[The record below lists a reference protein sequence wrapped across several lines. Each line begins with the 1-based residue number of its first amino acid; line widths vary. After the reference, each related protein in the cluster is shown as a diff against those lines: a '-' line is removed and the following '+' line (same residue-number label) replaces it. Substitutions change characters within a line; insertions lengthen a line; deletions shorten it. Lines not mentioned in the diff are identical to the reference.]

1 MNSKFVKQVC
11 KENSIPAKA
20 AETIIGV
27 RDYVLEKRWR
37 GASYAVSAILY
48 ICLKEQGLD
57 PKLCLGKCL
66 CTTKGN
72 NRFFFDYGWVELDGK
87 VIDLTSDM
95 LLESRP
101 PLYPVIL
108 DVDSKTNEE
117 TTTKYGVYGNFG
129 DVEDR
134 FALTKEIFNE
144 TDVFTDIMNI
154 KNYRKVI
161 DEQDGLW
168 SVVMKILGRKGSPKH
183 LKEAYPKLEWDFKEK
198 YFVKINPDK
207 TITVQG

>member
-1 MNSKFVKQVC
+1 MNSKFVKRVC
-11 KENSIPAKA
+11 KENGIPASA
-20 AETIIGV
+20 AAMIIGL
-27 RDYVLEKRWR
+27 RDYVLEKRWK

-48 ICLKEQGLD
+48 VCLKEQGLA

-66 CTTKGN
+66 GVTKGN
-72 NRFFFDYGWVELDGK
+72 NRYFFDYGWVELDGK

-101 PLYPVIL
+101 PLDPVIL
-108 DVDSKTNEE
+108 GIDSRTDEE
-117 TTTKYGVYGNFG
+117 TTTKYGVCGHFG
-129 DVEDR
+129 EVEER

-144 TDVFTDIMNI
+144 TEVFRDIMNI

-168 SVVMKILGRKGSPKH
+168 SVAMKILGRKGSPKH
-183 LKEAYPKLEWDFKEK
+183 LKERYPELPWEFKER
-198 YFVKINPDK
+198 YFVKINPDR
-207 TITVQG
+207 TIDIHE